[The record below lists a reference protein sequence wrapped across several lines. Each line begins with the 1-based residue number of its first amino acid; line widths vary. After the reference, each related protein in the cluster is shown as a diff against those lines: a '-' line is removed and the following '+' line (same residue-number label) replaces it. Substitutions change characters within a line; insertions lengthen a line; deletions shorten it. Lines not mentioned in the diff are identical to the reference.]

1 MTNANSRQHEKGLSL
16 VEVTIAT
23 GLLAA
28 ALSTLGH
35 MLALSVSTNRAAN
48 TLTYTSILAE
58 QKMQQLRGL
67 TWGYDSAGQPVSD
80 TTSNTAA
87 SAETSNGGTGLSPSP
102 AETMTSNMSG
112 WVDYL
117 DRFGNVLGGGGA
129 PLPKTVYIRR
139 WAIEPLASSP
149 ATTILIHV
157 LVTTRMNRGSADSSG
172 STATWPGECRLVS
185 VKTRK
190 AQ

>member
-1 MTNANSRQHEKGLSL
+1 MAARLLFSVSTRGNALTNANSRQHEKGLSL

-139 WAIEPLASSP
+139 WAIEPLAS
-149 ATTILIHV
+149 
-157 LVTTRMNRGSADSSG
+157 
-172 STATWPGECRLVS
+172 
-185 VKTRK
+185 
-190 AQ
+190 

>member
-1 MTNANSRQHEKGLSL
+1 MINVNSRQHEEGLSL

-28 ALSTLGH
+28 VFATLGH
-35 MLALSVSTNRAAN
+35 MLALSASTNRAAN

-58 QKMQQLRGL
+58 QKMQQLRAL
-67 TWGYDSAGQPVSD
+67 TWGYDGAGQPVSD

-87 SAETSNGGTGLSPSP
+87 PTETSDGGTGLSPSP
-102 AETMTSNMSG
+102 AHTMTSNISG

-117 DRFGNVLGGGGA
+117 DRFGNVLGGGPA
-129 PLPKTVYIRR
+129 PLPRTVYIRR

-149 ATTILIHV
+149 GNTILIHV
-157 LVTTRMNRGSADSSG
+157 LVTARTNRGPADSPG
-172 STATWPGECRLVS
+172 STLTLPGECRLMS

-190 AQ
+190 AP